1 MAGDSG
7 MTTCSESLRALSTM
21 KLADIP
27 ADSGIAGHI
36 ATCPSCSRLVT
47 EMQYADQ
54 RLSNTLTSAIPITP
68 PTVLAA
74 DALTRS
80 EMEDR
85 ESVARWFRRGLA
97 VAAGLLVVF
106 FLRSDPGR
114 YMTGQDDFQQQRF
127 ELKCLS
133 RERALDLGSAQLY
146 SHRGRIFRTYEG
158 SVTVEGRTD
167 EVNAALNE
175 IERADKACELRP
187 GAAPKAPASTT
198 GKD

>member
-1 MAGDSG
+1 M
-7 MTTCSESLRALSTM
+7 TCSESLRALSAV

-27 ADSGIAGHI
+27 ADSEVASHI
-36 ATCPSCSRLVT
+36 AACPSCSRLVM

-54 RLSNTLTSAIPITP
+54 RLSNTLASALPITP

-80 EMEDR
+80 EMEHR

-114 YMTGQDDFQQQRF
+114 YMTGGDDFQQERF

-133 RERALDLGSAQLY
+133 RERALDLGASQLH
-146 SHRGRIFRTYEG
+146 SRRGRIFRTYNG
-158 SVTVEGRTD
+158 SITVEGRSD

-187 GAAPKAPASTT
+187 GAAPNPPASTT

>member
-1 MAGDSG
+1 
-7 MTTCSESLRALSTM
+7 M

-27 ADSGIAGHI
+27 SDSAIAGHI
-36 ATCPSCSRLVT
+36 ASCPSCSRLVM

-54 RLSNTLTSAIPITP
+54 RLSNTLASAIPITP

-80 EMEDR
+80 EMEHR

-114 YMTGQDDFQQQRF
+114 YMTGADDFQQQRL

-133 RERALDLGSAQLY
+133 REKALDLGA
-146 SHRGRIFRTYEG
+146 SHLHTRRGRIFRTYSG
-158 SVTVEGRTD
+158 SVTVEGTSD

-175 IERADKACELRP
+175 IEAADKACELRP
-187 GAAPKAPASTT
+187 GAAPTPPASTT